1 MMRTILFIHFNPSSG
16 SLEQLVKRIPYA
28 PEDSEIYW
36 IDISRR
42 EKEMLGAE
50 TLEYLNNHHEDN
62 RPYVWKNQPAHIASV
77 DLPLPHMRVRLLNA
91 MREDC
96 CARLEKN
103 AHLADANELSGRM
116 LLFRSQADFTIVSR
130 GRDTLA
136 VSCDLFGVR
145 HWFGLHSP
153 GKFQTPT
160 PEVLRQMIREVWLE
174 RKSDFQNEM
183 RQDAKILGLLNSLNS
198 AIRDA
203 EDKITLE

>member
-16 SLEQLVKRIPYA
+16 QLEQLVKRIPYA
-28 PEDSEIYW
+28 PEDSEMYW
-36 IDISRR
+36 IDISRK

-50 TLEYLNNHHEDN
+50 KLEYLNNHYEDD

-77 DLPLPHMRVRLLNA
+77 DLPIPHMRLRLLKA

-96 CARLEKN
+96 RNRLEEN
-103 AHLADANELSGRM
+103 ANLADTNEISGRM
-116 LLFRSQADFTIVSR
+116 LLFRSQADFSIVSR
-130 GRDTLA
+130 GYGTFA
-136 VSCDLFGVR
+136 VSWDLFGVR

-153 GKFQTPT
+153 GKFQMPT
-160 PEVLRQMIREVWLE
+160 PELLRRMIREVWLE

-183 RQDAKILGLLNSLNS
+183 RQDAKILELLNS